1 MSSTLTVSTSPLPGS
16 RLAIEV
22 GVPGGRCQASY
33 EAAIK
38 KLGLTVKLAGFR
50 QGKVPRPVLLQQLG
64 AMRVKATALEELVE
78 SVLKDALAQEQ
89 LKAIGQPELSGGF
102 DSLLAQ
108 FEPGKELLLKLEMD
122 VPPTPTLKTTKG
134 LKAEAE
140 EVQFDPARVD
150 ELLEQSRRQLA
161 TLVPISDRAAAI
173 GDVAVV
179 SFSGVF
185 SDTNEAIS
193 GGSAESLEVELEV
206 GRMIPGFVEGIVGLT
221 LGAETEVNCEFPS
234 DYPDE
239 TCRGRGASFKIS
251 LNDLK
256 GKELPILDDAFAQQ
270 ASDKETLAELR
281 TELETRLK
289 VDAEKRQ
296 KINREQALLK
306 ALVAELEVEIPESLI
321 KEEVNTMLQETAAEM
336 SRQGM
341 DINKLFTP
349 ELVRNLASK
358 SREEA
363 TERLRGS
370 LALQALAKAEAIAVE
385 DSILEAK
392 LKEVIRGLSD
402 TNRIDHTRLRAAVAE
417 DLLKEAVFSW
427 LEENATINI
436 SKNIPEEVS
445 SEDESSKKPAAK
457 AKSKAKPID

>member
-1 MSSTLTVSTSPLPGS
+1 M
-16 RLAIEV
+16 
-22 GVPGGRCQASY
+22 
-33 EAAIK
+33 
-38 KLGLTVKLAGFR
+38 
-50 QGKVPRPVLLQQLG
+50 
-64 AMRVKATALEELVE
+64 
-78 SVLKDALAQEQ
+78 
-89 LKAIGQPELSGGF
+89 
-102 DSLLAQ
+102 
-108 FEPGKELLLKLEMD
+108 
-122 VPPTPTLKTTKG
+122 
-134 LKAEAE
+134 
-140 EVQFDPARVD
+140 QFDPARVD
-150 ELLEQSRRQLA
+150 ELLEQSRKQLA

-185 SDTNEAIS
+185 SDTDEPIS

-221 LGAETEVNCEFPS
+221 LGAETEVNCQFPS

-256 GKELPILDDAFAQQ
+256 AKELPSLDDAFAQQ

-289 VDAEKRQ
+289 ADADKRQ

-385 DSILEAK
+385 DLVLEAK

-402 TNRIDHTRLRAAVAE
+402 TNRIDHSRLRAAVAE

-427 LEENATINI
+427 LEENATIKI
-436 SKNIPEEVS
+436 SKNIPEKVS
-445 SEDESSKKPAAK
+445 SADESSKKPAAK
-457 AKSKAKPID
+457 AKGKAKPID